1 MTKKIYEQM
10 DSISMY
16 ILLLYMFDLDTINP
30 Y

>member
-1 MTKKIYEQM
+1 MIKKIYEQM